1 MRNQLLL
8 GSSSMKA
15 LLNIVLLTCTLTG
28 ISFGQSSILK
38 GKVTHGSSPILDA
51 EIIIESINVSAYVD
65 VNGNFKLVVPSN
77 QDLSVKIIAEGYQD
91 YERVFNLEPDEV
103 IKLRIKLDEELGTV
117 YIDTVLKE
125 PGLDTLPILKPGSLT
140 SPMGNFEDMLKTGG
154 IGVSSSN
161 ELSSGY
167 NVRGGNFD
175 ENLVYVNDVEIYRP
189 FLARSG
195 QQEGLSF
202 VNPSMISNIRFS
214 AGGFEARYG
223 DKMSSVLDIT
233 YKRPIKFGGV
243 FSASLLGADVQF
255 GNESKNH
262 LWSYNTGIRYR
273 SNGYL
278 FNALPTKGQYR
289 PVFTDIQTRITY
301 SRGDWE
307 HSFMGYSAMNK
318 YRVVPENAESEFG
331 TVNEALRLRVF
342 FEGQEISQFNTYL
355 GAFRSRYISP
365 NDRTKLRFIGSV
377 FQTIESENF
386 DILGQYFLDELEKD
400 ISSDDFGESAYS
412 RGVGS
417 YIEHARNE
425 LNGTVF
431 SFAHKGEHRF
441 SNWELLWGG
450 TYKHERIQ
458 DKLSE
463 WNMLDSAGYSI
474 PHVDDSVGYTD
485 PAAQPY
491 QYLELFEVVK
501 AKNTVLSNR
510 IQGYVQSNLYLHRKK
525 EITFSGRY
533 ANNDTTV
540 KKDTTFESNAYLK
553 VNAGIRTHYWSY
565 NGQNVIS
572 PRAVLEYKPR
582 WYYWDESQLFRRSV
596 SFRLSL
602 GHYAQPAFYREY
614 RDFYGTLN
622 PEIRAQNSYH
632 AVLGGDYVF
641 RMWKRPFKLTME
653 LYYKHLTDIVP
664 YEVDNVKL
672 RYFAE
677 NNATGYAYGAD
688 LKVNGE
694 FVKGIESWLTVGYLK
709 TEEDINNDFY
719 YNYYNDEGERII
731 MGYTA
736 NNVVVDS
743 QLIEPGYI
751 PRPTDQRISVGLF
764 FQDHMPKN
772 LIPGSKIKWETLS
785 VNLNLVFGAALP
797 YGPPNHDR
805 WRDVL
810 RTPPY
815 RRVDIGFAKEILS
828 NEQKERKKAGSLL
841 TKISKLKLSFEVF
854 NLLDINNVIAYNWIK
869 DVTGRSYAVPSY
881 LTSRRINV
889 RLTALF

>member
-1 MRNQLLL
+1 MH
-8 GSSSMKA
+8 
-15 LLNIVLLTCTLTG
+15 
-28 ISFGQSSILK
+28 
-38 GKVTHGSSPILDA
+38 GKEPLLDA
-51 EIIIESINVSAYVD
+51 ELSIRSINVNAYVD
-65 VNGNFKLVVPSN
+65 LNGSFNLNVPSN
-77 QDLSVKIIAEGYQD
+77 QELNLVIKAEGYQNYSRTFILKD
-91 YERVFNLEPDEV
+91 DETV
-103 IKLRIKLDEELGTV
+103 KLRIKMEEELGTV

-125 PGLDTLPILKPGSLT
+125 PGLDTLPILKPGTIT

-175 ENLVYVNDVEIYRP
+175 ENLVYVNDVEVYRP

-233 YKRPIKFGGV
+233 YKRPINFGGV

-255 GNESKNH
+255 GSESKNH

-289 PVFTDIQTRITY
+289 PVFTDVQTRITY
-301 SRGDWE
+301 SRGEWE
-307 HSFMGYSAMNK
+307 HSFMGYGAMNK

-355 GAFRSRYISP
+355 GAYRARYISP
-365 NDRTKLRFIGSV
+365 LKNTKLRFIGSV

-400 ISSDDFGESAYS
+400 ITSEEFGESAYS

-431 SFAHKGEHRF
+431 SIAHKGEHRF
-441 SNWELLWGG
+441 SSWELLWGG
-450 TYKHERIQ
+450 TYKHERIR
-458 DKLSE
+458 DELSE

-474 PHVDDSVGYTD
+474 PHIQDSVGYTD
-485 PAAQPY
+485 PTAQPY

-501 AKNTVLSNR
+501 AKNSVTSNR
-510 IQGYVQSNLYLHRKK
+510 IMGYIQSNLYLHRNK
-525 EITFSGRY
+525 EITFHGKYSD
-533 ANNDTTV
+533 NDTTFV
-540 KKDTTFESNAYLK
+540 KDTTFSSNAYLK

-582 WYYWDESQLFRRSV
+582 WYYWNDRQLYRRSV
-596 SFRLSL
+596 SLRLSM

-614 RDFYGTLN
+614 RGFNGDLN
-622 PEIRAQNSYH
+622 PEIRAQHSYH
-632 AVLGGDYVF
+632 LVLGGDYVF
-641 RMWKRPFKLTME
+641 RMWDRPFKLTSE
-653 LYYKHLTDIVP
+653 FYYKELRDIIP

-677 NNATGYAYGAD
+677 NNSRGYAYGTD
-688 LKVNGE
+688 LKINGE
-694 FVKGIESWLTVGYLK
+694 FVKGIESWLTIGYLK
-709 TEEDINNDFY
+709 TEEDINDDFY
-719 YNYYNDEGERII
+719 YNYFNDQGEQII
-731 MGYTA
+731 QGYTA
-736 NNVVVDS
+736 NDVAVDS
-743 QLIEPGYI
+743 QLIQPGYI

-785 VNLNLVFGAALP
+785 VNLNLVFGSSLP

-828 NEQKERKKAGSLL
+828 NSQKERKKNNSIIA
-841 TKISKLKLSFEVF
+841 KIDKLKLSLEVF